1 MRSDRVGDLLAMLVY
16 RMLSGYYITWI
27 QSDIISIVIKLG
39 EMRDCVFKFLD

>member
-1 MRSDRVGDLLAMLVY
+1 MRSDRVGDLQLVY

>member
-1 MRSDRVGDLLAMLVY
+1 MRSDRVGDLRYAS
-16 RMLSGYYITWI
+16 LSDAIRYYITWI